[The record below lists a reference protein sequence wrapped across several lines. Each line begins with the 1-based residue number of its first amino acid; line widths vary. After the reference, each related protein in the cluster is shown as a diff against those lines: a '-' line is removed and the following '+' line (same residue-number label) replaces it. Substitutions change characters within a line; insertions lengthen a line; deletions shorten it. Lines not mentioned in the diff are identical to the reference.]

1 MEWFGIIWILNSF
14 KLFGGILFGKFFMLF
29 VKLFGIYLELFGSF
43 KVRFR
48 KFLLVGFK
56 LKFSGIGIL
65 LCKYF
70 LVFMVYV
77 ID

>member
-56 LKFSGIGIL
+56 FFRGIFENYIG
-65 LCKYF
+65 F
-70 LVFMVYV
+70 
-77 ID
+77 